1 MCWKISLVKADF
13 EDQMNL
19 AFGDGYDV
27 NQTDVLVGSWE
38 NENLGFLCLVA
49 LLHKDRKYGNN
60 KRVAQETYSKGR
72 DE

>member
-1 MCWKISLVKADF
+1 MSREQENMLRVVSPGSLIFQYIA
-13 EDQMNL
+13 L
-19 AFGDGYDV
+19 
-27 NQTDVLVGSWE
+27 
-38 NENLGFLCLVA
+38 A

>member
-1 MCWKISLVKADF
+1 MVYFQNAIVNTIISYFRIDIKRV
-13 EDQMNL
+13 
-19 AFGDGYDV
+19 
-27 NQTDVLVGSWE
+27 VLHSNG
-38 NENLGFLCLVA
+38 A

>member
-1 MCWKISLVKADF
+1 MWAKTEAALNYTLLPPWLPDQSMRLHPLYQRLSLPR
-13 EDQMNL
+13 
-19 AFGDGYDV
+19 
-27 NQTDVLVGSWE
+27 
-38 NENLGFLCLVA
+38 VA

>member
-1 MCWKISLVKADF
+1 M
-13 EDQMNL
+13 
-19 AFGDGYDV
+19 
-27 NQTDVLVGSWE
+27 E
-38 NENLGFLCLVA
+38 NEVDLKINVRYPTKCIMSPLPGLA

>member
-1 MCWKISLVKADF
+1 MYQDLRRTSIYGANICHF
-13 EDQMNL
+13 QE
-19 AFGDGYDV
+19 
-27 NQTDVLVGSWE
+27 
-38 NENLGFLCLVA
+38 A

>member
-1 MCWKISLVKADF
+1 MIFDPLITF
-13 EDQMNL
+13 YGQLE
-19 AFGDGYDV
+19 
-27 NQTDVLVGSWE
+27 
-38 NENLGFLCLVA
+38 A